1 MGLEGFWMKRK
12 SKIKRTRTEVAFD
25 SINLIFLVGF
35 ALITAYPLWF
45 CLVNSFNDG
54 LDAMKGGIYL
64 WPRIFSLENYKV
76 VFQDGSIMRAMGVSI
91 LRVLIG
97 TPLHILITALAAYA
111 LSKSNL
117 IGKKLYMVLGTV
129 TMFFSGGLIPTFLN
143 IRNLGLYDSF
153 WVFILPSIFSF
164 YDCLIFISFFKGL
177 PNGLEEAAMIDG
189 AGAFCIFFRI
199 VLPLSMPVVATIALF
214 SAVGHWNDYFSGVI
228 YIRSDELIPIQTYLY
243 RVIAQSGG
251 AGMIER
257 ARMGVAGGTTV
268 LTQSLRYATMVVSI
282 LPIICTYP
290 FLQKYFVKGITLGA
304 VKG

>member
-1 MGLEGFWMKRK
+1 MKRK
-12 SKIKRTRTEVAFD
+12 SRIKRTRTEVAFD
-25 SINLIFLVGF
+25 SINLIFLAGF

-97 TPLHILITALAAYA
+97 TPLHILVTALAAYA

-177 PNGLEEAAMIDG
+177 PNGLEEAAKIDG
-189 AGAFCIFFRI
+189 AGSFCIFFRI

>member
-1 MGLEGFWMKRK
+1 MKRK

>member
-1 MGLEGFWMKRK
+1 MKRK
-12 SKIKRTRTEVAFD
+12 SRIKRTRTEVAFD
-25 SINLIFLVGF
+25 SINLIFLAGF

-177 PNGLEEAAMIDG
+177 PNGLEEAAKIDG
-189 AGAFCIFFRI
+189 AGSFCIFFRI